1 MEYFSIFVT
10 ETMSKISYKVL
21 FLFSVLFIFSCTGE
35 KSDDIS
41 SEEEHL
47 KPDIQESKFNAQ
59 NVFNT
64 LPDRKLVMKLI
75 EENRIEYNP
84 DLLNDPNQANKYAV
98 EIAKAVNLGIYG
110 ADLSIA
116 SSFDQTQESMVFL
129 RCVNVLAGYLGVNS
143 AFDQRMFERIDA
155 NENNKDSIL
164 EIVTGA
170 FKKVDEIL
178 KYNNRPATSAIIL
191 SGCWIEGLYV
201 SCQLAQENGT
211 ESIIKAIVSQKE
223 SLKNLIVMLEGVT
236 LEENARFILK
246 DLKDLYKTYMI
257 AETTTTYDK
266 KAIESITQKISKLR
280 NKITNTV
287 TDVAEA
293 SVKATPSQT
302 ASSGLAKSF

>member
-1 MEYFSIFVT
+1 MN
-10 ETMSKISYKVL
+10 KIIHTAL
-21 FLFSVLFIFSCTGE
+21 FLVSLFFIFSCGGE
-35 KSDDIS
+35 KSEDIITDDERS
-41 SEEEHL
+41 

-75 EENRIEYNP
+75 EENKIEYNP
-84 DLLNDPNQANKYAV
+84 DLLNDPTKSNKYTV
-98 EIAKAVNLGIYG
+98 EFSKAINLGIYG

-129 RCVNVLAGYLGVNS
+129 KCVNVLAGYLGVNS

-201 SCQLAQENGT
+201 SCEMAQDIDA
-211 ESIIKAIVSQKE
+211 ESIIKAIVQQKE
-223 SLKNLIVMLEGVT
+223 SLRNLIIMLEGVT
-236 LEENARFILK
+236 LEENAKFVLT
-246 DLKDLYKTYMI
+246 DLKELYKTYTI
-257 AETTTTYDK
+257 AETATTFDK
-266 KAIESITQKISKLR
+266 KTIAGITEKISLLR
-280 NKITNTV
+280 NKITNAT
-287 TDVAEA
+287 TEVA
-293 SVKATPSQT
+293 SDKVVD
-302 ASSGLAKSF
+302 KSF

>member
-1 MEYFSIFVT
+1 MKRNLYT
-10 ETMSKISYKVL
+10 VL
-21 FLFSVLFIFSCTGE
+21 FLFSAVLFFSCGGE
-35 KSDDIS
+35 KSEDII
-41 SEEEHL
+41 SEEERSR
-47 KPDIQESKFNAQ
+47 PGIQESKFNAQ

-84 DLLNDPNQANKYAV
+84 DLLNDPTRVNKYAL
-98 EIAKAVNLGIYG
+98 ELTKAVNLGIYG

-129 RCVNVLAGYLGVNS
+129 KCVNVLAGYLGVNS

-178 KYNNRPATSAIIL
+178 KYNNRPATSAVIL

-201 SCQLAQENGT
+201 SCQMAEELGT
-211 ESIIKAIVSQKE
+211 ESIIKAIVEQKE
-223 SLKNLIVMLEGVT
+223 SLRNLIVMLEAVT
-236 LEENARFILK
+236 LEENAQFILK
-246 DLKDLYKTYMI
+246 DLKELYDVYNV
-257 AETTTTYDK
+257 AEATTTYDK
-266 KAIESITQKISKLR
+266 KVIAGITQKISDLR
-280 NKITNTV
+280 NKITNT
-287 TDVAEA
+287 
-293 SVKATPSQT
+293 T
-302 ASSGLAKSF
+302 A

>member
-10 ETMSKISYKVL
+10 ATMSKNIYKVL
-21 FLFSVLFIFSCTGE
+21 FLFSVLFIFSCGGE
-35 KSDDIS
+35 KSEDIIS
-41 SEEEHL
+41 DEEHT
-47 KPDIQESKFNAQ
+47 KPGIQESKFNAQ

-75 EENRIEYNP
+75 EENRIEYNS
-84 DLLNDPNQANKYAV
+84 DFLNDPTRSNKYSV
-98 EIAKAVNLGIYG
+98 ELSKAANLGIYG

-129 RCVNVLAGYLGVNS
+129 KCVNVLAGYLGVNS

-178 KYNNRPATSAIIL
+178 KYNNRPATSAVIL

-201 SCQLAQENGT
+201 SCQLAQDQGA

-223 SLKNLIVMLEGVT
+223 SLKNLIVMLEAVT
-236 LEENARFILK
+236 LEESAKFILK
-246 DLKDLYKTYMI
+246 DLKELYQIYNI
-257 AETTTTYDK
+257 AETNTVYDK
-266 KAIESITQKISKLR
+266 KAIAGITQKISDLR
-280 NKITNTV
+280 NKITNT
-287 TDVAEA
+287 TSDVA
-293 SVKATPSQT
+293 SVSKDNATKP
-302 ASSGLAKSF
+302 F

>member
-1 MEYFSIFVT
+1 MKRNLYT
-10 ETMSKISYKVL
+10 VL
-21 FLFSVLFIFSCTGE
+21 FLFSAVLFFSCGGE
-35 KSDDIS
+35 KSEDII
-41 SEEEHL
+41 SEEERT
-47 KPDIQESKFNAQ
+47 KPGIQESKFNAQ

-84 DLLNDPNQANKYAV
+84 DLLNDPTKVNKYAL
-98 EIAKAVNLGIYG
+98 ELAKAVNLGIYG

-129 RCVNVLAGYLGVNS
+129 KCVNVLAGYLGVNS

-178 KYNNRPATSAIIL
+178 KYNNRPATSAVIL

-201 SCQLAQENGT
+201 SCQMAEELGT
-211 ESIIKAIVSQKE
+211 ESIIKAIVEQKE
-223 SLKNLIVMLEGVT
+223 SLRNLIIMLEAVT
-236 LEENARFILK
+236 LEENAQFILK
-246 DLKDLYKTYMI
+246 DLKELYDVYNV
-257 AETTTTYDK
+257 AETTTKYDK
-266 KAIESITQKISKLR
+266 KVIAGITQKISDLR
-280 NKITNTV
+280 NKITNT
-287 TDVAEA
+287 
-293 SVKATPSQT
+293 T
-302 ASSGLAKSF
+302 A

>member
-1 MEYFSIFVT
+1 
-10 ETMSKISYKVL
+10 MSKNIYKVL
-21 FLFSVLFIFSCTGE
+21 FLFSVLFIFSCGGE
-35 KSDDIS
+35 KTDDAVA
-41 SEEEHL
+41 EEEHI
-47 KPDIQESKFNAQ
+47 KVDVQESKFNAQ

-75 EENRIEYNP
+75 EENKIEYNP
-84 DLLNDPNQANKYAV
+84 DLLNDPGRSNKYAI
-98 EIAKAVNLGIYG
+98 ELSKAVNLGIYG

-170 FKKVDEIL
+170 FKKVDQIL
-178 KYNNRPATSAIIL
+178 KYNNRPATSAVIL

-211 ESIIKAIVSQKE
+211 ESIIKAIVQQKE
-223 SLKNLIVMLEGVT
+223 SLRNLIVMMEGVT
-236 LEENARFILK
+236 LEENAKFILK
-246 DLKDLYKTYMI
+246 DLKELFQVYNV

-266 KAIESITQKISKLR
+266 KAIAGITQKISDLR
-280 NKITNTV
+280 NKITNTITDIANSVV
-287 TDVAEA
+287 TPEKTAPASGVAN
-293 SVKATPSQT
+293 
-302 ASSGLAKSF
+302 KSF

>member
-1 MEYFSIFVT
+1 MN
-10 ETMSKISYKVL
+10 KIIHTAL
-21 FLFSVLFIFSCTGE
+21 FLVSLFFIFSCGGE
-35 KSDDIS
+35 KSEDII
-41 SEEEHL
+41 SEDERS

-64 LPDRKLVMKLI
+64 LPDRKLVMNLI
-75 EENRIEYNP
+75 EENKIEYNP
-84 DLLNDPNQANKYAV
+84 DLLNDPTKSNKYTV
-98 EIAKAVNLGIYG
+98 EFSKAVNLGIYG

-129 RCVNVLAGYLGVNS
+129 KCVNVLAGYLGVNS

-201 SCQLAQENGT
+201 SCQMAQDADA
-211 ESIIKAIVSQKE
+211 ESTIKAIVQQKE
-223 SLKNLIVMLEGVT
+223 SLKNLIIMLEGVT
-236 LEENARFILK
+236 LEENAKFVLK
-246 DLKDLYKTYMI
+246 DLKELYQIYTV
-257 AETTTTYDK
+257 AETTTKYDK
-266 KAIESITQKISKLR
+266 KAIEGITQKISELR
-280 NKITNTV
+280 NKITSATSE
-287 TDVAEA
+287 VASA
-293 SVKATPSQT
+293 ST
-302 ASSGLAKSF
+302 SGVAKSF

>member
-1 MEYFSIFVT
+1 MFCF
-10 ETMSKISYKVL
+10 
-21 FLFSVLFIFSCTGE
+21 FSCGGE
-35 KSDDIS
+35 KNEEII
-41 SEEEHL
+41 SEEEHT

-75 EENRIEYNP
+75 EENRIDYNP
-84 DLLNDPNQANKYAV
+84 DLLNDPNRVSKYSI
-98 EIAKAVNLGIYG
+98 ELAKAVNLGIYG

-129 RCVNVLAGYLGVNS
+129 KCVNVLAGYLGVNS

-178 KYNNRPATSAIIL
+178 KYNNRPATSAVIL

-201 SCQLAQENGT
+201 SCQMAQQVDT
-211 ESIIKAIVSQKE
+211 EAIIKAIVGQKE
-223 SLKNLIVMLEGVT
+223 SLKNLIVMMEAVT
-236 LEENARFILK
+236 LEDNAKFILS
-246 DLKDLYKTYMI
+246 DLKGLYDAFNV
-257 AETTTTYDK
+257 AETTTTYNK
-266 KAIESITQKISKLR
+266 KAITGITQKIADLR
-280 NKITNTV
+280 NKITNTI
-287 TDVAEA
+287 A
-293 SVKATPSQT
+293 
-302 ASSGLAKSF
+302 

>member
-1 MEYFSIFVT
+1 MI
-10 ETMSKISYKVL
+10 KNLYKVL
-21 FLFSVLFIFSCTGE
+21 FLFSALLFFSCGGE
-35 KSDDIS
+35 KSEDII
-41 SEEEHL
+41 SEEEHT
-47 KPDIQESKFNAQ
+47 KPDVQESKFNAQ

-84 DLLNDPNQANKYAV
+84 DLLNDPNKANKYSV
-98 EIAKAVNLGIYG
+98 ELSKAVNLGIYG

-129 RCVNVLAGYLGVNS
+129 KCVNVLAGYLGVNS

-178 KYNNRPATSAIIL
+178 KYNNRPATSAVIL

-201 SCQLAQENGT
+201 SCQMAQQIDT
-211 ESIIKAIVSQKE
+211 ESIIKAIVQQKE
-223 SLKNLIVMLEGVT
+223 SLKNLIVMLEAVT
-236 LEENARFILK
+236 LEENAKFILK
-246 DLKDLYKTYMI
+246 DLKELYEVYNI
-257 AETTTTYDK
+257 AETATKYDK
-266 KAIESITQKISKLR
+266 KVIDGITQKISDLR
-280 NKITNTV
+280 NKITNT
-287 TDVAEA
+287 
-293 SVKATPSQT
+293 T
-302 ASSGLAKSF
+302 A